1 MEDIE
6 TDHIRFLGTAGSRF
20 VVAKQVRSSAGIF
33 IKYHGLDI
41 IIDPGPGTLVKCAET
56 NIDVTKLDAIILT
69 HSHID
74 HSNDVNI
81 LIDAMT
87 SGGLE
92 KRGILFA
99 PKEALDGDDRVILKY
114 LRPFLEDIQ
123 ILEEKKEYNIGDLH
137 FSTSIRHLHPVETYG
152 LKFNM
157 NGRAISLMVDTK
169 YFPELIDDYKDSN
182 ILIMN
187 VTIKEPTRNKAVM
200 HLCVEDVRAIISKV
214 RPDQVILTHFG
225 MTMLDAEPETI
236 AQKIEEETKID
247 VMAGEDGMILDIS

>member
-1 MEDIE
+1 MKDLNEQDSIQ
-6 TDHIRFLGTAGSRF
+6 FLGTAGTRF
-20 VVAKQVRSSAGIF
+20 VVAKQLRSSAGTF
-33 IKYHGLDI
+33 IRYHGLNI
-41 IIDPGPGTLVKCAET
+41 MIDPGPGTLVKCVGAG
-56 NIDVTKLDAIILT
+56 IDVTKLDAIILT

-123 ILEEKKEYNIGDLH
+123 ILEEKKEFNIGDLH
-137 FSTSIRHLHPVETYG
+137 FSTSARHLHPVETYG

-157 NGRAISLMVDTK
+157 N
-169 YFPELIDDYKDSN
+169 N
-182 ILIMN
+182 
-187 VTIKEPTRNKAVM
+187 
-200 HLCVEDVRAIISKV
+200 
-214 RPDQVILTHFG
+214 
-225 MTMLDAEPETI
+225 
-236 AQKIEEETKID
+236 
-247 VMAGEDGMILDIS
+247 MI